1 MQKIILGL
9 VGDLA
14 AGKGTI
20 ARYLHKKY
28 GARSYKFST
37 MLRNILDRIYVEKT
51 RENLQSISTFVRE
64 NYGQDVMSKVI
75 ARDVEN
81 DTNQIVVVDG
91 IRRPTDITYLQE
103 LEGFHLIYITADQH
117 IRWKRLVKRN
127 ENPGDDTKTFEQF
140 CHNEQ
145 AEAESL
151 IQKLGE
157 QAEIKIDNNGD
168 IKKLYDT
175 IEEVIHRYTNVANLP
190 IC

>member
-20 ARYLHKKY
+20 AKYLHEKY
-28 GARSYKFST
+28 GANTYKFST
-37 MLRNILDRIYVEKT
+37 MLRDMLDRIYVEKS
-51 RENLQSISTFVRE
+51 RENLQAISTFLRE

-75 ARDVEN
+75 AKDVEQ
-81 DTNQIVVVDG
+81 DTGNIVVVDG

-103 LEGFHLIYITADQH
+103 LDGFHLVYITADQKT
-117 IRWKRLVKRN
+117 RWERLVTRN
-127 ENPGDDTKTFEQF
+127 ENPGDDKKSFEEF
-140 CHNEQ
+140 CRDEQ

-157 QAEIKIDNNGD
+157 KAEVRIDNDGG
-168 IKKLYDT
+168 
-175 IEEVIHRYTNVANLP
+175 IEELYKRVEDILIQKSVV
-190 IC
+190 